1 MLISSQTSKSFPI
14 TLSPQQ
20 AQDHARHS
28 WTDTAEPGRPRGAGL
43 ELALP
48 GDVGSYPATWDG
60 ETLISGGSVWCPEGQ
75 ATDKGVVCRATS
87 IGKPHQGG
95 PVQRCPKR
103 RQSRATGDQEG
114 VVGSIWQSRQALSIR
129 KDCLPTQV
137 LCLGAKT
144 QMWLNW
150 HLSKGLPDL
159 GQVTRSTS
167 LNLSLPTYK
176 WEYYLLSSVCK
187 D

>member
-1 MLISSQTSKSFPI
+1 MQTTHYSICFSSLYDLNADLKSNLQVFSHYPK
-14 TLSPQQ
+14 SPASTGSCQ
-20 AQDHARHS
+20 AQLNRHS
-28 WTDTAEPGRPRGAGL
+28 RTRQTRGAGL

-48 GDVGSYPATWDG
+48 GDVGSHPATWDG
-60 ETLISGGSVWCPEGQ
+60 ETLISGGRVWCPEGQ

-95 PVQRCPKR
+95 PKWRCPKR

-144 QMWLNW
+144 QM
-150 HLSKGLPDL
+150 
-159 GQVTRSTS
+159 
-167 LNLSLPTYK
+167 
-176 WEYYLLSSVCK
+176 
-187 D
+187 